1 MNAETKTILIAEDSA
16 TQALRL
22 QNTLERHGFNV
33 ISAANGQRAIEAF
46 AMCQPMLVISDIQM
60 PVMDGYELCRAIKA
74 DPVKKSL
81 PVMLLTSLSAPED
94 IIHGLECGADNFV
107 VKPYDDDFLMARIR
121 SVLANRALGEATADT
136 GGIMV
141 EFAGK
146 RYIIEAD
153 RRQILNLLL
162 STYETAVKTNR
173 DLIRAQEE
181 LKTIQAQLIEVEKL
195 QAVSRLSAG
204 VAHEVRNPLAI
215 LEMAI
220 GILADEKLSEGGVAV
235 LGEMR
240 EAVKRTAAVV
250 VGLTDTA
257 TAHRAGLCGADL
269 RSLIERALAGF
280 ERELK
285 RARVS
290 VESSFAGDLTDP
302 RIDPAQIEQVF
313 VNLFSNALDAM
324 PEGGALK
331 VAASVKR
338 LGSDDVTFDPGDR
351 SGIRF
356 REGERAIVVEVRDTG
371 HGIAAEYLGKVFDPF
386 FSTRPTG
393 KGMGLGLTVAKK
405 LVELH
410 HGVLK
415 IRNHEG
421 GGALVTVIFKSP

>member
-1 MNAETKTILIAEDSA
+1 MNADPETILIAEDSA

-22 QNTLERHGFNV
+22 QNTLERHGFSV

-46 AMCQPMLVISDIQM
+46 AMCEPVLVISDIQM
-60 PVMDGYELCRAIKA
+60 PVMDGYELCRIIKA
-74 DPVKKSL
+74 DPAKKTV
-81 PVMLLTSLSAPED
+81 PVMLLTSLSQPED

-121 SVLANRALGEATADT
+121 SVLANRALGNAAADT
-136 GGIMV
+136 GGIAV
-141 EFAGK
+141 EFGGK
-146 RYIIEAD
+146 RYTIEAG

-173 DLIRAQEE
+173 DLISAQEE

-235 LGEMR
+235 LSEMR

-250 VGLTDTA
+250 VSLTDTA
-257 TAHRAGLCGADL
+257 TAHRAGLRGTDL

-280 ERELK
+280 EGEMK

-290 VESSFAGDLTDP
+290 VESSFAGDLTEP
-302 RIDPAQIEQVF
+302 RIDPTQIEQVF
-313 VNLFSNALDAM
+313 TNLFSNALDAM
-324 PEGGALK
+324 PEGSQARQQAGCQTRR
-331 VAASVKR
+331 AS
-338 LGSDDVTFDPGDR
+338 
-351 SGIRF
+351 
-356 REGERAIVVEVRDTG
+356 
-371 HGIAAEYLGKVFDPF
+371 
-386 FSTRPTG
+386 
-393 KGMGLGLTVAKK
+393 
-405 LVELH
+405 
-410 HGVLK
+410 
-415 IRNHEG
+415 
-421 GGALVTVIFKSP
+421 